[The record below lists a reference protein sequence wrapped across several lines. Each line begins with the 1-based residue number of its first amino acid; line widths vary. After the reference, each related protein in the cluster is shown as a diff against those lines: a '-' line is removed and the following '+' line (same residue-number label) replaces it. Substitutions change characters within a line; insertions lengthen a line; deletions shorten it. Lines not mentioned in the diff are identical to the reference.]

1 MLHYIS
7 FQEVA
12 THELKKGQV
21 SHSRA
26 NEGYGDY
33 ETELFHQP
41 VSSKIYFTY
50 CVYNLSVLQIIINNK
65 K

>member
-1 MLHYIS
+1 MQIVNELLYVLLLYNIS

-41 VSSKIYFTY
+41 VSSKKTHFTL
-50 CVYNLSVLQIIINNK
+50 CELN
-65 K
+65 

>member
-1 MLHYIS
+1 MLLNILYYFS
-7 FQEVA
+7 SQEVA

-41 VSSKIYFTY
+41 VSIQNYFT
-50 CVYNLSVLQIIINNK
+50 
-65 K
+65 